1 MISLKILEIDLLREE
16 GGRGCKNLCVSE
28 VNIICNKVIGDSYG
42 DSERLT

>member
-28 VNIICNKVIGDSYG
+28 VNIICNKVSDDSFSE
-42 DSERLT
+42 SERLK